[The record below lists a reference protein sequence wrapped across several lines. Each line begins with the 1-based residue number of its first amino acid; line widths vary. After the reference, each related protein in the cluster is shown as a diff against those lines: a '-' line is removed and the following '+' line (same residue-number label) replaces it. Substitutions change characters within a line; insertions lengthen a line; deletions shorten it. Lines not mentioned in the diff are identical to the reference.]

1 MASEKFKEKYILET
15 TLGSFNLNLKLA
27 TKIIGG
33 IMKIVIVGL
42 GVIGGGYAMALKEA
56 GYEEVY
62 GIDKNIDTLRK
73 AKALGIIKEGY
84 EDEKEIIKGADLI
97 VLAVYPNL
105 VKSFIINN
113 KDSFKDGTIITDVT
127 GIKQLFINE
136 IINILPEN
144 VDFVFAHPMA
154 GREKKGIDYATN
166 QVFKG
171 ANFLITVTDKN
182 KDKNVDII
190 ENLAYKMGFNNVKRI
205 CPKYHDEMIAF
216 TSQLP
221 HALAVALINSDIEGR
236 NTGEFIGDSY
246 RDLTRIANINESL
259 WSQLF
264 LGNKENL
271 LKAIYNFEKE
281 LDKIKDSVKNEDK
294 ETLQKLFIKSSI
306 RREKL

>member
-1 MASEKFKEKYILET
+1 MR
-15 TLGSFNLNLKLA
+15 
-27 TKIIGG
+27 
-33 IMKIVIVGL
+33 IVIVGL

-56 GYEEVY
+56 GYTEVY
-62 GIDKNIDTLRK
+62 GIDKNTDTLKK

-84 EDEKEIIKGADLI
+84 EDEKEIVSKSDLI
-97 VLAVYPNL
+97 VLAIYPNF
-105 VKSFIINN
+105 VKDFIINN
-113 KDSFKDGTIITDVT
+113 KEYFKDGTVITDVT

-136 IINILPEN
+136 ITSVLPES

-166 QVFKG
+166 KVFNG

-182 KDKNVDII
+182 KEENLTLI
-190 ENLAYKMGFNNVKRI
+190 EDLAYKMGFKNIKRI

-246 RDLTRIANINESL
+246 RDLTRIANMNESL

-271 LKAIYNFEKE
+271 LEAIYNFEEE
-281 LDKIKDSVKNEDK
+281 LDKIKKYLEYDNK
-294 ETLQKLFIKSSI
+294 EGLQDLFIKSSI

>member
-1 MASEKFKEKYILET
+1 MR
-15 TLGSFNLNLKLA
+15 
-27 TKIIGG
+27 
-33 IMKIVIVGL
+33 IVIVGL

-56 GYEEVY
+56 GYTEVY
-62 GIDKNIDTLRK
+62 GIDKNTETLRK
-73 AKALGIIKEGY
+73 AKSLGIIKEGY
-84 EDEKEIIKGADLI
+84 EDEKEIIQDADLI

-105 VKSFIINN
+105 VKDFIINN
-113 KDSFKDGTIITDVT
+113 KEHFKDGAVITDVT

-136 IINILPEN
+136 ITKILPEN
-144 VDFVFAHPMA
+144 IDFVFDHPMA

-171 ANFLITVTDKN
+171 ANFLITVTDRN
-182 KDKNVDII
+182 KDENLDLI
-190 ENLAYKMGFNNVKRI
+190 ENLAYKMGFKHIKRI

-271 LKAIYNFEKE
+271 LQAIYNFEEE
-281 LDKIKDSVKNEDK
+281 LDKIKSCLENEDK
-294 ETLQKLFIKSSI
+294 EALQELFIKSSL

>member
-1 MASEKFKEKYILET
+1 MR
-15 TLGSFNLNLKLA
+15 
-27 TKIIGG
+27 
-33 IMKIVIVGL
+33 IVIVGL

-56 GYEEVY
+56 GYTEVY
-62 GIDKNIDTLRK
+62 GIDKNAETLRK
-73 AKALGIIKEGY
+73 AKSLGIIKEGY
-84 EDEKEIIKGADLI
+84 EEEKEIIPNADLI

-105 VKSFIINN
+105 VKDFIINN
-113 KDSFKDGTIITDVT
+113 KEYFKDGAIITDVT

-136 IINILPEN
+136 ITKVLPEN
-144 VDFVFAHPMA
+144 IDFVFAHPMA

-166 QVFKG
+166 KVFKG
-171 ANFLITVTDKN
+171 ANFLITVTDRN
-182 KDKNVDII
+182 KDENLYLI
-190 ENLAYKMGFNNVKRI
+190 ENLAYKMGFKHVKRI

-221 HALAVALINSDIEGR
+221 HALAVALINSDVEGR

-271 LKAIYNFEKE
+271 LKVIYKFEEE
-281 LDKIKDSVKNEDK
+281 LDKIKNCLEDEDK
-294 ETLQKLFIKSSI
+294 EKLQQLFIKSSL

>member
-1 MASEKFKEKYILET
+1 MR
-15 TLGSFNLNLKLA
+15 
-27 TKIIGG
+27 
-33 IMKIVIVGL
+33 IVIVGL

-56 GYEEVY
+56 GYTEVY
-62 GIDKNIDTLRK
+62 GIDKNTETLRK
-73 AKALGIIKEGY
+73 AKSLGIIKEGY
-84 EDEKEIIKGADLI
+84 EDEKEIIQDADLI

-105 VKSFIINN
+105 VKDFIINN
-113 KDSFKDGTIITDVT
+113 KEHFKDGAVITDVT

-136 IINILPEN
+136 ITKILPEN
-144 VDFVFAHPMA
+144 IDFVFAHPMA

-171 ANFLITVTDKN
+171 ANFLITVTDRN
-182 KDKNVDII
+182 KDENLDLI
-190 ENLAYKMGFNNVKRI
+190 ENLAYKMGFKHVKRI

-271 LKAIYNFEKE
+271 LQAIYNFEEE
-281 LDKIKDSVKNEDK
+281 LDKIKSCLENEDK
-294 ETLQKLFIKSSI
+294 EALQELFIKSSL